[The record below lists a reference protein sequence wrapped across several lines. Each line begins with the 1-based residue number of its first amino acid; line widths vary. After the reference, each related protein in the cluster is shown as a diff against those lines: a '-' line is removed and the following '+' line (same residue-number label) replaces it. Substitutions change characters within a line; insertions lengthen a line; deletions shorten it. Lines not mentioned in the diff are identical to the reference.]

1 MPSRAPI
8 AAGPSS
14 ADSAADGAAIGLMV
28 RLARALHAYGTPA
41 HVLEEALHRVARRLG
56 LAAQFF
62 ATPTSV
68 FAAFGEGAEQRLVLE
83 RLEPGEVDL
92 GKLTDLD
99 RLIDGLVA
107 GELAAGEASVRLAAI
122 VERPAAYGPAITTLA
137 YAAASASAARFFGG
151 GWNEMAAA
159 GGVGL
164 ALGLLAA
171 ALGRSRNGS
180 RLFEP
185 LGATAAAAL
194 ATALAATTGAVSPF
208 VVTLAGLIVLV
219 PGLTLTVA
227 IRELATRNLVAG
239 SSRLAG
245 AVTVFITIA
254 FGVAFGTQAAEALVG
269 PAPQVLPVPLPLPAD
284 ALALAVSAASL
295 TVLFRARPADLGWV
309 LAAGALAITAG
320 RAGTALLGTE
330 LGALLAALA
339 VGIGSNLVARL
350 ARRPA
355 AVMQVPALVLLVPGS
370 IGFRSLSA
378 LLERETVTGV
388 QTAFSMLLIAVAL
401 VTGLLLANAVVR
413 PRRVFF

>member
-1 MPSRAPI
+1 MAGAAPG
-8 AAGPSS
+8 A
-14 ADSAADGAAIGLMV
+14 SAAIDLMV
-28 RLARALHAYGTPA
+28 RLARALHAYGTAA
-41 HVLEEALHRVARRLG
+41 HVLEAALHRVARRLG
-56 LAAQFF
+56 LEAQFF

-68 FAAFGEGAEQRLVLE
+68 FAAFGAGAEQRLVLE

-92 GKLTDLD
+92 GKLCDLD
-99 RLIDGLVA
+99 RLIDELVA
-107 GELAAGEASVRLAAI
+107 GGIGAEEASTRLAAI
-122 VERPAAYGPAITTLA
+122 VERPRRYGPALTTVA

-159 GGVGL
+159 GAVGL
-164 ALGLLAA
+164 VLGLLAA
-171 ALGRSRNGS
+171 LLGRSETGR

-185 LGATAAAAL
+185 VGATAAAAL
-194 ATALAATTGAVSPF
+194 ATLLAVETGAVSAF

-227 IRELATRNLVAG
+227 LRELATRNLVAG

-254 FGVAFGTQAAEALVG
+254 FGVAFGTRAVEALLG
-269 PAPQVLPVPLPLPAD
+269 APPQVVPVPLPLSAD

-295 TVLFRARPADLGWV
+295 TVLFRARPADLGWI
-309 LAAGALAITAG
+309 LAAGALALTAG
-320 RAGTALLGTE
+320 RSGTALLGPE

-339 VGIGSNLVARL
+339 VGIGSNLFARL

-355 AVMQVPALVLLVPGS
+355 AVTQVPALVLLVPGS

-378 LLERETVTGV
+378 LLERETLAGV
-388 QTAFSMLLIAVAL
+388 QTAFSMLLIAIAL

-413 PRRVFF
+413 PRRAF

>member
-1 MPSRAPI
+1 MEGS
-8 AAGPSS
+8 AAG
-14 ADSAADGAAIGLMV
+14 ASAAIDLVV

-68 FAAFGEGAEQRLVLE
+68 FAAFGAGAEQRLVLE

-99 RLIDGLVA
+99 RLIDELV
-107 GELAAGEASVRLAAI
+107 GVEQVGSELVGGGLAAGEASARLDEI
-122 VERPAAYGPAITTLA
+122 VERPARYGAALTTLA
-137 YAAASASAARFFGG
+137 YAAASGSAARFFGG

-159 GGVGL
+159 GAVGL
-164 ALGLLAA
+164 VLGLLAA
-171 ALGRSRNGS
+171 ALGRSETGR

-194 ATALAATTGAVSPF
+194 ATALAVVTGAVSAF

-227 IRELATRNLVAG
+227 LRELATRNLVAG

-254 FGVAFGTQAAEALVG
+254 FGVAFGSRAVEALLG
-269 PAPQVLPVPLPLPAD
+269 APPQVIPVPLPLPAD
-284 ALALAVSAASL
+284 ALALAVSAAAL

-309 LAAGALAITAG
+309 FAAGALALTGG
-320 RAGTALLGTE
+320 RAGTALLGPE

-339 VGIGSNLVARL
+339 VGIGSNLFARL

-413 PRRVFF
+413 PRRVF

>member
-1 MPSRAPI
+1 MREP
-8 AAGPSS
+8 AA
-14 ADSAADGAAIGLMV
+14 AGAAIDLMV
-28 RLARALHAYGTPA
+28 RLARALHAYGTAA
-41 HVLEEALHRVARRLG
+41 HVLEAALHRVARRLG
-56 LAAQFF
+56 LEAQFF

-68 FAAFGEGAEQRLVLE
+68 FAAFGAGAEQRLVLE

-99 RLIDGLVA
+99 RLIDELVA
-107 GELAAGEASVRLAAI
+107 GDLGAEEASARLSAI
-122 VERPAAYGPAITTLA
+122 VERPARYGPVLTTVA

-159 GGVGL
+159 GAVGL
-164 ALGLLAA
+164 VLGLLAA
-171 ALGRSRNGS
+171 LLGRSETGR

-194 ATALAATTGAVSPF
+194 ATLLAVATGSVSAF

-227 IRELATRNLVAG
+227 LRELATRNLVAG

-254 FGVAFGTQAAEALVG
+254 FGVAFGGRAVEALLG
-269 PAPQVLPVPLPLPAD
+269 APPPVAPVPLGLPAD
-284 ALALAVSAASL
+284 ALALAVSAAAL

-309 LAAGALAITAG
+309 LAAGALALTAG
-320 RAGTALLGTE
+320 RAGTAFLGPE

-339 VGIGSNLVARL
+339 VGVGANLFARL

-378 LLERETVTGV
+378 LLERETVAGV
-388 QTAFSMLLIAVAL
+388 QTAFSMLLIAIAL

-413 PRRVFF
+413 PRRAF

>member
-1 MPSRAPI
+1 MEVP
-8 AAGPSS
+8 AA
-14 ADSAADGAAIGLMV
+14 AAAIGLMV
-28 RLARALHAYGTPA
+28 RLARALHAYGTAA
-41 HVLEEALHRVARRLG
+41 HVLEAALHRVARRLG
-56 LAAQFF
+56 LEAQFF

-68 FAAFGEGAEQRLVLE
+68 FAAFGAGAEQRLVLE

-99 RLIDGLVA
+99 RLIDELVA
-107 GELAAGEASVRLAAI
+107 GDLGAEEASARLAAI
-122 VERPAAYGPAITTLA
+122 VERPRRYGPALTTLA

-159 GGVGL
+159 GAVGL

-171 ALGRSRNGS
+171 LLGRSETGR

-194 ATALAATTGAVSPF
+194 ATLLALATGAVSSF

-227 IRELATRNLVAG
+227 LRELATRNLVAG

-254 FGVAFGTQAAEALVG
+254 FGVAFGSRAVEALLG
-269 PAPQVLPVPLPLPAD
+269 AAPQVVPVPLPLPAD

-295 TVLFRARPADLGWV
+295 TVLFRARPADLGWI
-309 LAAGALAITAG
+309 LAAGALALTAG
-320 RAGTALLGTE
+320 RAGTALLGPE

-339 VGIGSNLVARL
+339 VGIGSNLFARL

-378 LLERETVTGV
+378 LLERETLAGV
-388 QTAFSMLLIAVAL
+388 QTAFSMLLIAIAL

-413 PRRVFF
+413 PRRAF